1 MDGQALLGSFRSH
14 DENCSDRIQYDS
26 ESSGLARDQKIK
38 RDAPSLAARILDS
51 SQFLKNRNMNSN
63 VDISIGPPKTTTSL
77 AQTSL
82 GLCLGD

>member
-51 SQFLKNRNMNSN
+51 SKKFLNRGANEKRYQE
-63 VDISIGPPKTTTSL
+63 VKTTFLQIS
-77 AQTSL
+77 QI
-82 GLCLGD
+82 

>member
-51 SQFLKNRNMNSN
+51 SYLCGHRGVCAVIN
-63 VDISIGPPKTTTSL
+63 VC
-77 AQTSL
+77 A
-82 GLCLGD
+82 

>member
-38 RDAPSLAARILDS
+38 RDAPSLEARILDS
-51 SQFLKNRNMNSN
+51 STFIVAVFIAVIIVLVTK
-63 VDISIGPPKTTTSL
+63 
-77 AQTSL
+77 
-82 GLCLGD
+82 

>member
-51 SQFLKNRNMNSN
+51 SHFFQILFSEEAAVC
-63 VDISIGPPKTTTSL
+63 VDIVPKFPGSVL
-77 AQTSL
+77 
-82 GLCLGD
+82 

>member
-51 SQFLKNRNMNSN
+51 SSFFADSYARR
-63 VDISIGPPKTTTSL
+63 DI
-77 AQTSL
+77 QTWFSAA
-82 GLCLGD
+82 

>member
-51 SQFLKNRNMNSN
+51 SNTIADYEAFCEEFLK
-63 VDISIGPPKTTTSL
+63 
-77 AQTSL
+77 
-82 GLCLGD
+82 GLEA

>member
-51 SQFLKNRNMNSN
+51 SELFIDR
-63 VDISIGPPKTTTSL
+63 DI
-77 AQTSL
+77 AQAFIHLS
-82 GLCLGD
+82 CRENPF

>member
-51 SQFLKNRNMNSN
+51 SYFSDPINLPHASGGEPNS
-63 VDISIGPPKTTTSL
+63 GF
-77 AQTSL
+77 
-82 GLCLGD
+82 GFGGDGASSPREWG

>member
-51 SQFLKNRNMNSN
+51 S
-63 VDISIGPPKTTTSL
+63 
-77 AQTSL
+77 
-82 GLCLGD
+82 